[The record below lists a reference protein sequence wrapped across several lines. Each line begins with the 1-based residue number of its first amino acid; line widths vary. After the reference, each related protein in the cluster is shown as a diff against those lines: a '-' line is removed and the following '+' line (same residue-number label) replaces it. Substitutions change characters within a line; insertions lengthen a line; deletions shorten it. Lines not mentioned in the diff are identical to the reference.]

1 VLINLV
7 VGYIMIMA
15 GIRLVKAVQEKN
27 SEDPKERADA
37 VVTMKGAIITIVL
50 AGLIGLVGF
59 NVFVTFVGV

>member
-1 VLINLV
+1 
-7 VGYIMIMA
+7 MA